1 MPSKSDNLP
10 ERLDRVEAIL
20 ERFAEESANFQL
32 TVRGAITAQQE
43 QIAEHSRQI
52 AENSRMIRELA
63 EITRENSRNWEQLR
77 REFEAYLRRSPQ

>member
-1 MPSKSDNLP
+1 MPSNSNNAS

-43 QIAEHSRQI
+43 QIAENSRQ
-52 AENSRMIRELA
+52 IRELA

-77 REFEAYLRRSPQ
+77 REFEA